1 MPFPLTPAWNYL
13 TSTSKPHRDAKTTA
27 SEVDT
32 VALTYG
38 MNILQHLPE
47 SKHGLVL
54 VTLNP
59 PFPVDPEKTIGT
71 WTYHHPMMTTT
82 SVAAQSLLPKIQNT
96 RNISFA
102 GAWTKYGFHEDGF
115 TSGMRLVTSA
125 PFNVKPPF
133 PVKPATRST
142 DQSGFAVVSSKAV
155 VGSLEV
161 VRRNLETPWEFV
173 VTAVVW
179 GMVWVEQMFL
189 AVRMND
195 MRDEVVRIRNCWTGD
210 IGDRKTR

>member
-1 MPFPLTPAWNYL
+1 
-13 TSTSKPHRDAKTTA
+13 
-27 SEVDT
+27 
-32 VALTYG
+32 

-59 PFPVDPEKTIGT
+59 PFPVDPEKTVGK

-96 RNISFA
+96 RNISYA

-115 TSGMRLVTSA
+115 SSGMRLVTSA

-142 DQSGFAVVSSKAV
+142 DQSGATIAFSKALISSMEHVRKRSEPAWEWVVSGV
-155 VGSLEV
+155 VFAL
-161 VRRNLETPWEFV
+161 
-173 VTAVVW
+173 
-179 GMVWVEQMFL
+179 VWVEQMFL
-189 AVRMND
+189 AVRMNE
-195 MRDEVVRIRNCWTGD
+195 MRNEVVRIRDCWAGE
-210 IGDRKTR
+210 IGDKKTR

>member
-1 MPFPLTPAWNYL
+1 
-13 TSTSKPHRDAKTTA
+13 
-27 SEVDT
+27 
-32 VALTYG
+32 

-47 SKHGLVL
+47 EKHGLVL

-133 PVKPATRST
+133 PVRPATRST
-142 DQSGFAVVSSKAV
+142 DQSGIVIQASKALMGALEFIRKRLEPLWEWVVSAVVLA
-155 VGSLEV
+155 L
-161 VRRNLETPWEFV
+161 
-173 VTAVVW
+173 
-179 GMVWVEQMFL
+179 VWVEQMFL
-189 AVRMND
+189 AVRMNE
-195 MRDEVVRIRNCWTGD
+195 MRDEVVRIRDCWAGE
-210 IGDRKTR
+210 IEDRKTR